1 MVVKRPSAISSVADD
16 SVLLS
21 HDIHELLNDR
31 SWAEDNHSSGASEDD
46 ELQKEIDML
55 PSAERRVSQEI
66 SDLVRLFSNNPESPR
81 EKSVPP
87 RGPVKLRSRI
97 SPMNQIYTKFTKK
110 EDRFT
115 TTNHETKRSENSR
128 NTRANTPD
136 SYDVHMNTFTRDV
149 RQSPGLSQPSD
160 EGKGNGIFGV
170 STREPPEEIL
180 FVEDDGTHD
189 SSTGF
194 SESTTSESI
203 EMKFLSYIER
213 MKESASA
220 QRRDHERESAS
231 AQRLDQE
238 EEFSMPSEWCLQSTQ
253 LSDLE
258 RGENDLFN
266 EESFWEESFWKTPVN
281 ETALQATSATVRR
294 EQLRKNE
301 VSAIKKGS
309 RVKKARQA
317 IIAALSMPTL
327 DHKREKIEDHKAKVS
342 CSSIESQQKELDQS
356 IQSHYKE
363 LDKESADVSEQSKIN
378 RNMTRPREWTK
389 PIQPYWKSYLDE
401 HAPTSHTQTKVNN
414 YAYTLHTTVRSESEG
429 MIPVYKDIGTHRGDV
444 FNWRRIVLVVHVIM
458 NIVGGVVFIAFFR

>member
-1 MVVKRPSAISSVADD
+1 MVVKRPSAISSVTDD

-21 HDIHELLNDR
+21 HDIHALLNDR
-31 SWAEDNHSSGASEDD
+31 SWADDNYSSGASEDD

-81 EKSVPP
+81 GRSVPP

-97 SPMNQIYTKFTKK
+97 SPMNQIYTKVTKK

-115 TTNHETKRSENSR
+115 TTNHETKRLENRR

-136 SYDVHMNTFTRDV
+136 SYDVDMNTFTRDV

-203 EMKFLSYIER
+203 EMKFLRYIER

-220 QRRDHERESAS
+220 ERRDK
-231 AQRLDQE
+231 E

-258 RGENDLFN
+258 KGENDLFN

-281 ETALQATSATVRR
+281 EIALQATSATVRR

-301 VSAIKKGS
+301 VSVIRKGS

-327 DHKREKIEDHKAKVS
+327 DHKRDKIQDHKAKVD
-342 CSSIESQQKELDQS
+342 CTSIESHQKELDQS
-356 IQSHYKE
+356 IPSRYKE
-363 LDKESADVSEQSKIN
+363 LDKESVDVSEQSKIN
-378 RNMTRPREWTK
+378 RNMRRPREWTK
-389 PIQPYWKSYLDE
+389 PTPPYWKSYLDE
-401 HAPTSHTQTKVNN
+401 HAPTSRTQTEVNN
-414 YAYTLHTTVRSESEG
+414 HAYTLHTTVRSEREG
-429 MIPVYKDIGTHRGDV
+429 MIPVYKDISTHRGDV
-444 FNWRRIVLVVHVIM
+444 FNWRRIVLAVHFIM
-458 NIVGGVVFIAFFR
+458 NIIGGVVFIVFFR